1 MAKKKRKHFIKLN
14 NKIKSLFNSE
24 PFDKAVES
32 FSDNTLYG
40 LLMTLGED
48 IGSLERVDII
58 KYLRRI
64 WSEGNYSI
72 RKAIVDFLES
82 EQKEKKQ
89 QINDKVDL
97 ILSFL
102 EDENPTPQEEEQ
114 ILADFMDKK
123 LSKITQKKVLKK
135 LFYIRKLE
143 ILQKY
148 SKLLNIEF
156 VGANSIEFIDTFDIS
171 IDNRDLQI
179 NLHCDIELED
189 ITTSELIKKED
200 EFIIDYLKS
209 LKDRAKDQKQ
219 KELDSFLEDIRN
231 IEYFDDKVLYD
242 IFSSLKEPIKN
253 LYHIPIPQKDIKV
266 ILKQFCKDIKVSP
279 PNNLNYL
286 ISKEFNYKLFNE
298 EIEYNIVVSYDKKTL
313 YSSLWTNKADEI
325 IEDLRERNRN
335 DIAHF
340 ELYIEDMINKIKESL
355 YPLEIEQDELNRY
368 ISSFLVPHIKTNRS
382 LILKNKLIKRAIYNI
397 NERYKEKKEK
407 KKRELLLAKTI
418 RDFKKLFPVAR
429 SLNREIIFNV
439 GPTNSGKTYAALQ
452 ELKSAESGLYLAP
465 LRLLALEGYEN
476 LKQSGVNVSLITGEE
491 EIIDEDSTHISSTIE
506 MLNSDIEVD
515 VCVIDEIQMIGDRDR
530 GWAWANALIGAPAK
544 KVILTGSSDALEVV
558 KEIANYLEEDLKIVE
573 FERKN
578 ELKLLN
584 SPTPLKELEE
594 ATAIV
599 TFSRKEVLEIKNKI
613 SPFFKTSV
621 VYGNLSPEVRR
632 EEARRFR
639 EGESQILI
647 ATDAIAMGLNLP
659 IKTILFARDNKFDG
673 LQRRV
678 LTTSEI
684 LQIAGRAGRYG
695 MHESGYIGALD
706 YPTLT
711 TIKEKFSGEL
721 KPLKLPISVMASLE
735 HVLLIGEILQTTNL
749 DTILEFFA
757 TNMEF
762 DGPFVAANIDSMIE
776 VAKIVDEYKLD
787 LVSKYHLAC
796 APVSISSPHLERAFH
811 RYLKLLEED
820 KEVPFLE
827 PNISTKKAVSYNA
840 LLNAEDIVK
849 EVSLYLWLS
858 FKFSDKFKDIEI
870 AKKTR
875 DRLNNY
881 IEKSLKESKFIKKCN
896 RCGKELDLT
905 YRYSICDNCYN
916 KVRRGYKREKKES

>member
-14 NKIKSLFNSE
+14 NKIKSLFNNE

-40 LLMTLGED
+40 LLMVLGED

-58 KYLRRI
+58 KYLRRV
-64 WSEGNYSI
+64 WSEGNFRI
-72 RKAIVDFLES
+72 RKVIVDFLES
-82 EQKEKKQ
+82 EQKERKQ
-89 QINDKVDL
+89 QIRDKVDL

-102 EDENPTPQEEEQ
+102 KEENPTPQEQEQ

-123 LSKITQKKVLKK
+123 LSKITKKKVLKK

-148 SKLLNIEF
+148 SKLLDIEF
-156 VGANSIEFIDTFDIS
+156 VGANSIEFIDTFNIS
-171 IDNRDLQI
+171 IDSRDLQI
-179 NLHCDIELED
+179 NLYCNIELED

-200 EFIIDYLKS
+200 EFIIEYLKG
-209 LKDRAKDQKQ
+209 LKAKAKVQKQ
-219 KELDSFLEDIRN
+219 EELDSFLGDIN
-231 IEYFDDKVLYD
+231 SFEYFDSKLLYN
-242 IFSSLKEPIKN
+242 IFNSIKEPIEN
-253 LYHIPIPQKDIKV
+253 LYHIPIPHKDIKA
-266 ILKQFCKDIKVSP
+266 IFKQFCKDIKVSP
-279 PNNLNYL
+279 PNSLNYL
-286 ISKEFNYKLFNE
+286 ISKEFKYNLFGE
-298 EIEYNIVVSYDKKTL
+298 EIEYEVVISYDKKTL
-313 YSSLWTNKADEI
+313 YSSLWTNKAIDI
-325 IEDLRERNRN
+325 IEDLREKNRK

-340 ELYIEDMINKIKESL
+340 ELYIEEMQAKIKESL
-355 YPLEIEQDELNRY
+355 YPLELQQDELNRFV
-368 ISSFLVPHIKTNRS
+368 SSFLVPYIKSNKS
-382 LILKNKLIKRAIYNI
+382 LVLKSKLIKRAVYNI
-397 NERYKEKKEK
+397 NERFKKKKEK

-573 FERKN
+573 FKRKN

-584 SPTPLKELEE
+584 SPTPLNNLEE

-613 SPFFKTSV
+613 SPFFTTSV

-673 LQRRV
+673 LQRRE

-711 TIKEKFSGEL
+711 TIKEKFNGEL

-757 TNMEF
+757 NNMEF

-811 RYLKLLEED
+811 RYLKLLEEG

-827 PNISTKKAVSYNA
+827 PNINTKKAVSYSA

-849 EVSLYLWLS
+849 EVSLYL
-858 FKFSDKFKDIEI
+858 
-870 AKKTR
+870 
-875 DRLNNY
+875 
-881 IEKSLKESKFIKKCN
+881 
-896 RCGKELDLT
+896 
-905 YRYSICDNCYN
+905 
-916 KVRRGYKREKKES
+916 